1 MSFRQAIQKY
11 KVNAA
16 LTGISF
22 LGLLVLAQAA
32 ILG

>member
-1 MSFRQAIQKY
+1 MSLRQAIQKY

-22 LGLLVLAQAA
+22 IGLVVLAQAA